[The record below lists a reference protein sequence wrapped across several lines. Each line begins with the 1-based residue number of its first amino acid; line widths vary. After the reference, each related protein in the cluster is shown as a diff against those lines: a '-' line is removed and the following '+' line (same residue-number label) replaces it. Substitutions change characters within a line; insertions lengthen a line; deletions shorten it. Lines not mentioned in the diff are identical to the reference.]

1 MYNIF
6 MQSAEDLKEHL
17 QDEHRISPI
26 QTYLKEIVYGGSD
39 GIVTTFAVVAGFTGA
54 QMGQNIPN
62 LSFLTVLLFGLA
74 NLFADGLSM
83 GLSNFLSLRSEKD
96 IYKKEQA
103 KELYEI
109 RHHPD
114 SEKEETITILKQRG
128 FDERQAKELTAIYMT
143 NEKYWL
149 RFMMNDELELPN
161 PLGENPHLTGLATF
175 SAFIAFGFIP
185 LIPYILVPQSP
196 GVFLYACIAA
206 LAALI
211 CLGILRWRVTAEH
224 VVRTISETILV
235 GSAAALVAYL
245 VGTFFRL

>member
-6 MQSAEDLKEHL
+6 MQTAEDIKAHL
-17 QDEHRISPI
+17 AVEHRISPI

-54 QMGQNIPN
+54 QVGQSIPN

-74 NLFADGLSM
+74 NLAADGLSM

-109 RHHPD
+109 RNHPE
-114 SEKEETITILKQRG
+114 SEKEETAIILKNRG
-128 FDERQAKELTAIYMT
+128 FTDEQAKELTEIFAT

-149 RFMMNDELELPN
+149 HFMMNDELELPN
-161 PLGENPHLTGLATF
+161 PLGENPLLTGLATF
-175 SAFIAFGFIP
+175 FAFITFGFIP
-185 LIPYILVPQSP
+185 LIPYVLMPQSP
-196 GVFLYACIAA
+196 DVFLYACVASLI
-206 LAALI
+206 ALI
-211 CLGILRWRVTAEH
+211 GLGMLRWKVTAEH
-224 VVRTISETILV
+224 VLRTVSETVLV
-235 GSAAALVAYL
+235 GTIAASVAYL
-245 VGTFFRL
+245 VGTFFKV